1 MDTSKSSFDVIRL
14 LGPLRRYARSL
25 AKDGIEAEDL
35 VQDALV
41 RAYERRF
48 SFRSDGNLRA
58 WLFSILHNTFVDGTR
73 SRSSE
78 VARLKSVTETTS
90 EVLEAPQDHVVR
102 LAQIRAAFL
111 ELPEEQRA
119 ALHLVSIEE
128 MSYQEAAA
136 SLGIPVGTLMSRI
149 GRARAALRNFE
160 RNEDT
165 TRSLKI
171 VGGRDVTRT

>member
-1 MDTSKSSFDVIRL
+1 M
-14 LGPLRRYARSL
+14 
-25 AKDGIEAEDL
+25 
-35 VQDALV
+35 QDALV

-48 SFRSDGNLRA
+48 SFRPDGNLRA
-58 WLFSILHNTFVDGTR
+58 WLFSILHNTFIDGTR
-73 SRSSE
+73 SRKSE
-78 VARLKSVTETTS
+78 VARLESVKAITS
-90 EVLEAPQDHVVR
+90 EVLEAPQDHVVL

-119 ALHLVSIEE
+119 ALHLVSIEG

-149 GRARAALRNFE
+149 GRARAALRNLE
-160 RNEDT
+160 RSEDT

-171 VGGRDVTRT
+171 VGGRDVSRS